1 MYILIISLATNWVN
15 NNNDNGNNNDNS
27 NNLFLVHHNILNAL
41 TTTKFKGIA
50 KN

>member
-15 NNNDNGNNNDNS
+15 NNNDNGNNND
-27 NNLFLVHHNILNAL
+27 
-41 TTTKFKGIA
+41 TKFKGIA